1 MVEYKLSRMEP
12 KLKNVY
18 KVIRG
23 FLILTILMNVAIS
36 AYYLIFNQKPE
47 LENVIHED
55 ISFRLQLVFVATITL
70 IATYLP
76 SYLDSRK
83 NIQLPKV
90 LEITVI
96 IFMIAAG
103 YLSQRFNLFVRFHWW
118 DDVLHFTSGTFIAVA
133 GFLLIYM
140 LNYRY
145 SFDLNPWLIAIFTF
159 SFSVAVAVFW
169 EIAEFAADALWQ
181 TNYQKWDV
189 PADTPLL
196 GKPYQGLALRDTM
209 ADLIIAST
217 GALIVSVLVFFSVN
231 KNSDETIRKISKLF
245 NKNQ

>member
-83 NIQLPKV
+83 NIQLPEV

-96 IFMIAAG
+96 IFIIAAG

-169 EIAEFAADALWQ
+169 ERAEFAADALWQ

>member
-83 NIQLPKV
+83 NIQLPEV

-96 IFMIAAG
+96 IFIIAAG

-118 DDVLHFTSGTFIAVA
+118 DDVLHFTSGTFIAVS
-133 GFLLIYM
+133 GFY
-140 LNYRY
+140 
-145 SFDLNPWLIAIFTF
+145 
-159 SFSVAVAVFW
+159 
-169 EIAEFAADALWQ
+169 
-181 TNYQKWDV
+181 
-189 PADTPLL
+189 
-196 GKPYQGLALRDTM
+196 
-209 ADLIIAST
+209 
-217 GALIVSVLVFFSVN
+217 
-231 KNSDETIRKISKLF
+231 
-245 NKNQ
+245 

>member
-76 SYLDSRK
+76 SYLDSR
-83 NIQLPKV
+83 
-90 LEITVI
+90 
-96 IFMIAAG
+96 
-103 YLSQRFNLFVRFHWW
+103 
-118 DDVLHFTSGTFIAVA
+118 
-133 GFLLIYM
+133 
-140 LNYRY
+140 
-145 SFDLNPWLIAIFTF
+145 
-159 SFSVAVAVFW
+159 
-169 EIAEFAADALWQ
+169 
-181 TNYQKWDV
+181 
-189 PADTPLL
+189 
-196 GKPYQGLALRDTM
+196 
-209 ADLIIAST
+209 
-217 GALIVSVLVFFSVN
+217 
-231 KNSDETIRKISKLF
+231 
-245 NKNQ
+245 